1 MEDVMISVIAIL
13 VLTGIGIICTV
24 VVAISS
30 YEAHKENPCQG
41 YNPYE
46 SPTVVVETKES
57 QPTPIALLGNDNQS
71 QMPGPRYPFK
81 NTDLPFGFL
90 IDNGLIEGTFDCIFP
105 TGDH

>member
-46 SPTVVVETKES
+46 SPTVVVETKE
-57 QPTPIALLGNDNQS
+57 P
-71 QMPGPRYPFK
+71 
-81 NTDLPFGFL
+81 
-90 IDNGLIEGTFDCIFP
+90 
-105 TGDH
+105 